1 MLLTCRSEER
11 SLRSVGAISAAAL
24 VAVGTSCNGTLSF
37 DQLSGHFRLPGS
49 TGTVTFLRTRVL
61 RVIVRAKMP
70 PTSIAR
76 DSSAAGGAT
85 DRVSLLRNH
94 PLFCELT
101 PSMLERIST
110 YVKRRSFAKGS
121 TIFEKGDAGVG
132 LIGVVSGSVKISVT
146 SADGRDIVLNIIRP
160 GEVFGEIA
168 LLDGRARTANAAAM
182 SDCELIVIERREFLP
197 FLRSEP
203 DVTLKLMEILCSRLR
218 KTSEQVQDV
227 TFLNLSTRLA
237 KTLLRLAA
245 NDGPSKPASKVAI
258 TQREISQIVG
268 RSRESTNK
276 QLRAWAKRGW
286 IRLER
291 GSVTVIKAAKL
302 VELAATDSDLDAS

>member
-1 MLLTCRSEER
+1 
-11 SLRSVGAISAAAL
+11 
-24 VAVGTSCNGTLSF
+24 
-37 DQLSGHFRLPGS
+37 
-49 TGTVTFLRTRVL
+49 
-61 RVIVRAKMP
+61 MP
-70 PTSIAR
+70 PTSIVR
-76 DSSAAGGAT
+76 PRSSTSGAT
-85 DRVSLLRNH
+85 DRASLLRNH

-101 PSMLERIST
+101 PPILERISA
-110 YVKRRSFAKGS
+110 YIKRRSLPKGS
-121 TIFEKGDAGVG
+121 TIFEKGDDGVG

-168 LLDGRARTANAAAM
+168 LLDGRARTANATAM
-182 SDCELIVIERREFLP
+182 SDCELIVIERREFIP

-227 TFLNLSTRLA
+227 TFLNLSARLA
-237 KTLLRLAA
+237 KTLLRLTA
-245 NDGPSKPASKVAI
+245 NAGPSMPTRKLAI

-276 QLRAWAKRGW
+276 RLRAWAKRGW

-291 GSVTVIKAAKL
+291 GSVTVLKADKL
-302 VELAATDSDLDAS
+302 VELAAMSSDFDAS

>member
-1 MLLTCRSEER
+1 MPIGQEHSWGPCVRSAWIAGVHR
-11 SLRSVGAISAAAL
+11 NSYVYCAL
-24 VAVGTSCNGTLSF
+24 E
-37 DQLSGHFRLPGS
+37 
-49 TGTVTFLRTRVL
+49 FLRA
-61 RVIVRAKMP
+61 IVRAKMP

-76 DSSAAGGAT
+76 DSSATGGAT

-101 PSMLERIST
+101 PPILERIST
-110 YVKRRSFAKGS
+110 YMKRRSVSKGA
-121 TIFEKGDAGVG
+121 TIFEKGDAGIG

-146 SADGRDIVLNIIRP
+146 STDGRDIVLNIIRP

-168 LLDGRARTANAAAM
+168 LLDGRARTANATAM
-182 SDCELIVIERREFLP
+182 SDCELIVIERREFIP

-203 DVTLKLMEILCSRLR
+203 DVALKLMEILCSRLR

-237 KTLLRLAA
+237 KTLLRLTA
-245 NDGPSKPASKVAI
+245 NHGSSKSTAKVAI

-276 QLRAWAKRGW
+276 RLRAWAKRGW

-291 GSVTVIKAAKL
+291 GSVTVLKADKL
-302 VELAATDSDLDAS
+302 VELATMSSDLDAS